1 MANPIVLLLRHAV
14 EARLEALFARGDRV
28 LDLGC
33 GTGEMAL
40 ALASRGIRVASVDA
54 ESLLSAGGGFDGAYA
69 ELGAVSGASLL
80 AVGTALAAALRPGAA
95 IVLRLPGPFPLPAV
109 IRRTLTGLGEPR
121 PSSPTLAEARAALG
135 SGFHWTDA
143 YALGVLVPGPEQER
157 WAAEH
162 PQSLGVLAAL
172 ERGVRRWPGLRQL
185 GELSV
190 LEGRRRPHPMTDHA
204 EPLSL

>member
-1 MANPIVLLLRHAV
+1 MANPIVLLFRHTV
-14 EARLEALFARGDRV
+14 EARLEALFGRGDRV
-28 LDLGC
+28 LDLG
-33 GTGEMAL
+33 GGETAL
-40 ALASRGIRVASVDA
+40 ALAARGIRVASVDA
-54 ESLLSAGGGFDGAYA
+54 ESLVAAGGGFDGAYA
-69 ELGAVSGASLL
+69 DLGAPSNASLL

-95 IVLRLPGPFPLPAV
+95 IVVRLPGPWPLPAV

-121 PSSPTLAEARAALG
+121 PRRPTLAEARAALG
-135 SGFHWTDA
+135 SAFDWTDA

-172 ERGVRRWPGLRQL
+172 ERSVRRWPGLRQL

-190 LEGRRRPHPMTDHA
+190 LEGRRRPHSMTDRA
-204 EPLSL
+204 EPLPL